1 MVKYN
6 NYMKY
11 KESENNIQ
19 ISTMKT
25 AHISFYKVFEFWMIL
40 ATIVISVACLYF
52 SISWGN
58 KNLSDYDAIARLNIA
73 RKVTDSLTPGVA
85 QLGGIWLPFPQVLFM
100 PFTWNDFLWHSGLAG
115 AFSSMV
121 AFILSAYYLFKTVH
135 IITGRKLGGFLAWLI
150 FVTNVNLLLLQ
161 TMAMSESFFLFTLIM
176 IIFHLTKWAKTKEI
190 LELLYA
196 GIFVI
201 LATLTRYEGY
211 ALFGAATVS
220 VAVVVLMT
228 YGKNFKR
235 LEGTLVLF
243 MTLAGFGIFL
253 WSLYSFLI
261 FKDPIYWLNL
271 YSGNKSIFGLDTQVV
286 TTTTQIGGD
295 IAKKI
300 SLVDAVRVYGSAMLY
315 MNGIIIGLVALAT
328 FVGLLVKSCIDLIK
342 KRANILILPTLIVAV
357 CVFVFLIVG
366 YTKHLIPN
374 IETPYLNLTTILNK
388 QRNFGSS
395 SNIRYGLIITPLI
408 ALLIGSAFA
417 RSKVLALSVVAI
429 VAFQLYAIVATPFFL
444 TFSLPTKVT
453 YTEFLSTK
461 WFRSHY
467 DGGLILTSANR
478 HENFMFQTRLPYKN
492 FIYEGS
498 QEYWKKS
505 IKDPSTYATWV
516 VLDDSIRGDAVNELM
531 TDKSILVDKFTIV
544 YREGGLKIFKRKP
557 TN

>member
-1 MVKYN
+1 
-6 NYMKY
+6 MKNTHPVPQ
-11 KESENNIQ
+11 S
-19 ISTMKT
+19 
-25 AHISFYKVFEFWMIL
+25 HVPFYKVFEFWMVL
-40 ATIVISVACLYF
+40 ATVLLSVTCLYF
-52 SISWGN
+52 SIVWGN

-121 AFILSAYYLFKTVH
+121 AFILSAYYLFETVH

-150 FVTNVNLLLLQ
+150 FVTNVNVLLLQ

-176 IIFHLTKWAKTKEI
+176 IIFHLTKWAKTKDI

-196 GIFVI
+196 GVFVI

-211 ALFGAATVS
+211 ALFGAATAS
-220 VAVVVLMT
+220 VAVVVLMN

-271 YSGNKSIFGLDTQVV
+271 YSGNKSIFGLDSHLV
-286 TTTTQIGGD
+286 TTTTTQVGGN
-295 IAKKI
+295 IASKI
-300 SLVDAVRVYGSAMLY
+300 TLADAVRVYGSAMLY
-315 MNGIIIGLVALAT
+315 MNGIILGIVALGTFIGLLI
-328 FVGLLVKSCIDLIK
+328 KSCVDLVK
-342 KRANILILPTLIVAV
+342 KRANILVLPTLIVAV
-357 CVFVFLIVG
+357 SVFVFLIVG

-374 IETPYLNLTTILNK
+374 IETPYLDIQTLFNK
-388 QRNFGSS
+388 QRNYGSS

-429 VAFQLYAIVATPFFL
+429 IAFQLYAIVATPFFL

-516 VLDDSIRGDAVNELM
+516 VLDDSIKGDAVNELM
-531 TDKSILVDKFTIV
+531 IDKSILVDKFTMV

-557 TN
+557 AN

>member
-1 MVKYN
+1 
-6 NYMKY
+6 MKNTIY
-11 KESENNIQ
+11 TSIAKSHTTIH
-19 ISTMKT
+19 SRTP
-25 AHISFYKVFEFWMIL
+25 SYKVFEFWMVL
-40 ATIVISVACLYF
+40 ATVLLSVTCLYL
-52 SISWGN
+52 SIVWGN

-115 AFSSMV
+115 AFSSMA

-150 FVTNVNLLLLQ
+150 YVTNVNILLLQ

-176 IIFHLTKWAKTKEI
+176 IIFHITKWAKTRDI

-196 GIFVI
+196 GVFVI

-211 ALFGAATVS
+211 ALFGAATAS
-220 VAVVVLMT
+220 VAVVVLMN
-228 YGKNFKR
+228 YRKNFKR

-271 YSGNKSIFGLDTQVV
+271 YSGNKSIFGLDSHLV
-286 TTTTQIGGD
+286 TTTATQVGGN
-295 IAKKI
+295 IEKKI
-300 SLVDAVRVYGSAMLY
+300 TLVDAIRVYGSAMLY
-315 MNGIIIGLVALAT
+315 MNGIILGLVALGT
-328 FVGLLVKSCIDLIK
+328 FIGLLIKSCVDLVK
-342 KRANILILPTLIVAV
+342 KRANILVLPTLIVAV
-357 CVFVFLIVG
+357 SVFVFLIVG

-374 IETPYLNLTTILNK
+374 IETPYLDLPTLFNK

-505 IKDPSTYATWV
+505 IKDPSAFATWV

-557 TN
+557 AN

>member
-1 MVKYN
+1 M
-6 NYMKY
+6 
-11 KESENNIQ
+11 NNI
-19 ISTMKT
+19 SLKT
-25 AHISFYKVFEFWMIL
+25 KNLKLQMTQSHVPFYRVFEFWMVL
-40 ATIVISVACLYF
+40 ATVLLSVTCLYF
-52 SISWGN
+52 SIVWGN

-85 QLGGIWLPFPQVLFM
+85 QLGGIWLPFPQVLFI

-150 FVTNVNLLLLQ
+150 YVTNVNVLLLQ

-176 IIFHLTKWAKTKEI
+176 IIFHLTKWAKTKDI

-220 VAVVVLMT
+220 VAVVVLMN

-271 YSGNKSIFGLDTQVV
+271 YSGNKSIFGLDSQVV
-286 TTTTQIGGD
+286 TTTATHVGGN
-295 IAKKI
+295 IAKTI
-300 SLVDAVRVYGSAMLY
+300 SLAYAVRVYGSAMLY
-315 MNGIIIGLVALAT
+315 MNGIILGIVALIA
-328 FVGLLVKSCIDLIK
+328 FIALLAKSCVDLLK
-342 KRANILILPTLIVAV
+342 KRANILVLPTLIVAV
-357 CVFVFLIVG
+357 SVFVFLIVG

-374 IETPYLNLTTILNK
+374 IETPYVDLPTLLNK

-417 RSKVLALSVVAI
+417 RSKILAMSVVAI

-444 TFSLPTKVT
+444 TFSLPTKVV

-461 WFRSHY
+461 WFRAHY

-498 QEYWKKS
+498 QEYWKQS
-505 IKDPSTYATWV
+505 IKDPSTYAKWV

-557 TN
+557 AN